1 MSRTSEAAKPR
12 GVAKVFE
19 ASVCTAPC
27 QQGVQIHTS
36 RSACACINA
45 SLTWAERVKPS
56 LTVDQN
62 TGRKLAV
69 ATPMANDYTAWTSSA
84 TGLGENMTAKL
95 LSSRRSASRRSTSML
110 VRGQSCVDGECYNRG
125 RAERRRDQAQMEVP
139 AVLCRVSADPRTMD
153 DSVHQGFA

>member
-56 LTVDQN
+56 LTVDGQKV
-62 TGRKLAV
+62 GRGHTNGERLHRLDKQCNRTRGKHDSQASQLSEERKPKIYNYAGSWTKL
-69 ATPMANDYTAWTSSA
+69 
-84 TGLGENMTAKL
+84 
-95 LSSRRSASRRSTSML
+95 
-110 VRGQSCVDGECYNRG
+110 C
-125 RAERRRDQAQMEVP
+125 
-139 AVLCRVSADPRTMD
+139 
-153 DSVHQGFA
+153 